1 MNPNIRRTSFNVD
14 MELLAVV
21 REELGMKTMTDT
33 IHAALREVLR
43 DRRLRRLADRDFSS
57 LTPERLDEIRRSR
70 ALEPDSHR
78 PVT

>member
-21 REELGMKTMTDT
+21 REELGTKTMTDT